1 MRRLFILF
9 LICFI
14 AVQWLQAQEKALL
27 YSHYSFNGLAINPAY
42 AGSREMLSVSL
53 SHRNQWMGF
62 EGAPSYNILG
72 IHTPFKKTKMGLGF
86 LVMNESI
93 GLRKYTGFYMNY
105 AHRLNVGNGKLAL
118 GLKGG
123 IATGNYEQIDL
134 GNDDVVFGEKS
145 SSYLQPNFGFGVYY
159 YTRKF
164 YTGISIP
171 LILGYE
177 TNESGEV
184 KAYHDFNKYAYYL
197 TAGINFNLA
206 DKWQLQPSG
215 LVEYDKAGGVIADVG
230 LNLLYHEAFRVGA
243 SYRTKQAIVMLLDCK
258 ITYQLRIGIAYDY
271 GLNEINSYNRNSFEI
286 ALEYNFGYQIKA
298 SNPTI
303 F

>member
-1 MRRLFILF
+1 MRGLSTLLFF
-9 LICFI
+9 LLIFQCI
-14 AVQWLQAQEKALL
+14 TAQEKALL

-72 IHTPFKKTKMGLGF
+72 IHTPFKNTKMGLGF

-93 GLRKYTGFYMNY
+93 GLRKYTGFYLNY
-105 AHRLNVGNGKLAL
+105 AHRLNLGKGKLAL

-123 IATGNYEQIDL
+123 IATGTFEETDL
-134 GNDDVVFGEKS
+134 GNDDIVFSEKS
-145 SSYLQPNFGFGVYY
+145 GSYLLPNFGIGMYY

-164 YTGISIP
+164 FAGISIP
-171 LILGYE
+171 LILGYQTSE
-177 TNESGEV
+177 TGEV
-184 KAYHDFNKYAYYL
+184 KVYHDFNKYAYYL
-197 TAGINFNLA
+197 TAGYKFDIA
-206 DKWQLQPSG
+206 DKWQLQPSAM
-215 LVEYDKAGGVIADVG
+215 VEYDKPGGVIADAG
-230 LNLLYHEAFRVGA
+230 LSLIFREAFQIGA
-243 SYRTKQAIVMLLDCK
+243 SYRSKQAIVMLLDYK
-258 ITYQLRIGIAYDY
+258 LTHQLRVGIAYDY
-271 GLNEINSYNRNSFEI
+271 GLNELNSYNRNSFEV